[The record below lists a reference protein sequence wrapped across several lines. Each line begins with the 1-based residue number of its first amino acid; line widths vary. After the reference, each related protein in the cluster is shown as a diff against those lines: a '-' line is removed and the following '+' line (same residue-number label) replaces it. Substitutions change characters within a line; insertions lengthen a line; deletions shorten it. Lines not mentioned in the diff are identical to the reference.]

1 MANGTFSKTKLA
13 SSPTPTDLH
22 GVPSNVEFQ
31 TITISVFNNSPNE
44 TTVSLYIATST
55 PGIADKCAMPTI
67 APYGTYDYACRP
79 LGPGEH
85 VYASCTDSGDNNIHV
100 FGLTKGA

>member
-1 MANGTFSKTKLA
+1 MANGTFSKTKLT
-13 SSPTPTDLH
+13 SSSTPFDLH

-31 TITISVFNNSPNE
+31 TLTISIFNNSPNAS
-44 TTVSLYIATST
+44 TVSLYTAISS
-55 PGIADKCAMPTI
+55 PGAADICAKPTI

-79 LGPGEH
+79 FGPGEH
-85 VYASCTDSGDNNIHV
+85 IYAMCGDSSENVIHV